1 MERKEFKS
9 KLFSKKIEADDK
21 DYWFYLYADVLYRLK
36 QLTDLNCSCG
46 SCFSDKIHFKNLLD
60 KMESEGHIK
69 PHPKAIKITGQGDCG
84 RRLGPIA

>member
-46 SCFSDKIHFKNLLD
+46 SCFQIKSTLKIYL
-60 KMESEGHIK
+60 IK
-69 PHPKAIKITGQGDCG
+69 WKVKDT
-84 RRLGPIA
+84 